1 MEQAAMVVGPG
12 PLDESGLCMLSFDG
26 GGVRGLSSLYILDHI
41 MRNLNHQ
48 RALAGQPTKKP
59 CEIFDLIGGTST
71 GGLIAIML
79 GRLEMDV
86 GECIA
91 AYCKLFESVFKVK
104 KHWSRVTARGK
115 IQPRFDSKKLKAAI
129 ETVLKDRNISP
140 TTPFNDRVNR
150 GCKVFVCATSTHSMT
165 TRRLRSYDTI
175 KEPHS
180 DATIVQVAMATSAA
194 STFFEPVTIGDM
206 TYIDGGLGANNPVD
220 EVVGEARYILGH
232 EADELKPLVKC
243 FISIGTG
250 NPGIKSISDNFLQF
264 ISTTLVSLST
274 NTEAT
279 AKRFA
284 LAWRDPSQ
292 AHRYFRFNVEQ
303 GLQDI
308 DLSEYKESGKIK
320 TVTQEYLEHAD
331 REDLVEQCVKNLKT
345 KQKRTNRDL
354 VEKIQAYNNTVKSA
368 ANDPPSSPKY
378 CLPFAKNQRFI
389 GREAILKKLSNALFG
404 EEPYER
410 IALTGLGGV
419 GKTQTALQFAF
430 WVQHEKPEYS
440 IFWLSA
446 LSASSFEQSCNT
458 VATELNIF
466 QQGLDSKAILRDF
479 LSSKKSGPW
488 LIIVDNVDEMDLV
501 RVEGEHSFSIDEQL
515 PQSPAGRILF
525 TTRSNEVALVVSD
538 EEPLELGEMEPEE
551 ALKFLGKSIT
561 SKPLLADHSLVS
573 ELLKELTYLPLAI
586 AQAAAYLNRNKI
598 TITRYLELLRGTE
611 QEMISLL
618 SREFPDRTRYSGSKN
633 AVATTWL
640 VSFDQILAHDPMAAK
655 ILRFISRIEPKDI
668 PLSILPRGEL
678 EEELTYSVGTLCAY
692 MFLVPRE
699 GQEVYDMHSLVHLA
713 TRIWVQRTSL
723 ASETTMDAYKHLAA
737 AFDTAKAQRPYWRQY
752 ISHALKILRS
762 EHEIEIKE
770 RFTLS
775 HKVGHYLRDDGR
787 MREAGECY
795 RESSS
800 WAREHL
806 PEGDLD
812 RLHFEISLSV
822 ALHESGKVEKSIA
835 LLQQVATTCERS
847 TSLAE
852 PRLRA
857 LGFLYSFA
865 SKGNPELASQALK
878 RAYHAMGELPKDNP
892 NRQRCWASLAVSFL
906 TNPSPEAFD
915 FICNT
920 VGAGDEKSRWHRWLR
935 QYHSGRTSEYREILG
950 AIKGLQYEVGIL
962 QSTASL
968 DDGVLRFKQ
977 GALATKHA
985 TFRRLHKSVERSQFL
1000 LATIERTEE
1009 FDSLTVESGVFE
1021 LMLAH
1026 LMDQKPGERVRNLEH
1041 LNAMLEENHPP
1052 EYACRL
1058 GTQNLLGSTYL
1069 DTEQPAQAAR
1079 LLRRTVKE
1087 WKTVGALDDNPQLL
1101 EVELNLGVAYY
1112 ELGYLHRAAK
1122 LLEHVAEI
1130 RRKTL
1135 PEDNLRR
1142 AKTEKFL
1149 EIIQKGVE
1157 EVEKLGD
1164 R

>member
-1 MEQAAMVVGPG
+1 MEQAAMAVGPG
-12 PLDESGLCMLSFDG
+12 PLNENGLCMLSFDG

-115 IQPRFDSKKLKAAI
+115 TQPRFDSKKLKAAI

-140 TTPFNDRVNR
+140 TTPFNDRVDR

-206 TYIDGGLGANNPVD
+206 TYVDGGLGANNPVD

-264 ISTTLVSLST
+264 ISTTLVGLST

-284 LAWRDPSQ
+284 LTWRDLSQ

-378 CLPFAKNQRFI
+378 CLPFAKNKRFI

-479 LSSKKSGPW
+479 LSSKNSGPW

-525 TTRSNEVALVVSD
+525 TTRSNEVALAVSD
-538 EEPLELGEMEPEE
+538 EEPLKLGEMEPEE
-551 ALKFLGKSIT
+551 ALKFLEKSIT
-561 SKPLLADHSLVS
+561 SKVLLANHFLVS
-573 ELLKELTYLPLAI
+573 ELLEELTYLPLAI
-586 AQAAAYLNRNKI
+586 AQAAAYLNRNKV

-611 QEMISLL
+611 KEMTSLL

-640 VSFDQILAHDPMAAK
+640 VSFDQILANDPMAAN

-668 PLSILPRGEL
+668 PLSILPRGES

-692 MFLVPRE
+692 TFLVPRE
-699 GQEVYDMHSLVHLA
+699 DQEVYDMHSLVHLA
-713 TRIWVQRTSL
+713 TRIWVQKSGL
-723 ASETTMDAYKHLAA
+723 ASEITMNAYKHLAA
-737 AFDTAKAQRPYWRQY
+737 MLHAEGEQQPYWRQY

-762 EHEIEIKE
+762 EDRIETRE
-770 RFTLS
+770 SFVLS
-775 HKVGHYLRDDGR
+775 LEVCSYLLMDGR

-795 RESSS
+795 RQSYD
-800 WAREHL
+800 WGKVHL
-806 PEGDLD
+806 PEDDLD
-812 RLHFEISLSV
+812 RLKFEDVLSTIYAHQGQVDKAIELLQHVVAMHERSRSFEKDATPLLQALRELRSLCNIRKDMRETAGILRKIASVLSKLPSGHPGLRSSWPWLVDAYLANSQAAEARELLRKLYEAEDGTIQTRTYRLIRQYYLEIASEHREATAVIKRLEYEIKILLKTALSSDRSLQFKLYTLEKTRGHQIYLQRVVELAQYMLAMVERGWVANATVLSV
-822 ALHESGKVEKSIA
+822 AHELVIA
-835 LLQQVATTCERS
+835 RMV
-847 TSLAE
+847 
-852 PRLRA
+852 
-857 LGFLYSFA
+857 
-865 SKGNPELASQALK
+865 
-878 RAYHAMGELPKDNP
+878 D
-892 NRQRCWASLAVSFL
+892 
-906 TNPSPEAFD
+906 
-915 FICNT
+915 
-920 VGAGDEKSRWHRWLR
+920 GDS
-935 QYHSGRTSEYREILG
+935 
-950 AIKGLQYEVGIL
+950 
-962 QSTASL
+962 
-968 DDGVLRFKQ
+968 
-977 GALATKHA
+977 
-985 TFRRLHKSVERSQFL
+985 
-1000 LATIERTEE
+1000 
-1009 FDSLTVESGVFE
+1009 
-1021 LMLAH
+1021 
-1026 LMDQKPGERVRNLEH
+1026 
-1041 LNAMLEENHPP
+1041 
-1052 EYACRL
+1052 
-1058 GTQNLLGSTYL
+1058 
-1069 DTEQPAQAAR
+1069 AAR
-1079 LLRRTVKE
+1079 SPQNESHSRTKWE
-1087 WKTVGALDDNPQLL
+1087 KPFWKTD
-1101 EVELNLGVAYY
+1101 
-1112 ELGYLHRAAK
+1112 
-1122 LLEHVAEI
+1122 
-1130 RRKTL
+1130 RR
-1135 PEDNLRR
+1135 
-1142 AKTEKFL
+1142 
-1149 EIIQKGVE
+1149 
-1157 EVEKLGD
+1157 
-1164 R
+1164 